1 MALSQGRE
9 TAPAAPAD
17 PQSCSIARALEVIG
31 DRWTIL
37 VLRDCF
43 KGIRR
48 FDEIRRDLDIARPV
62 LADRLRRLVDHGV
75 LEKRLYQERPNRYE
89 YRLTQMG
96 RELSPILVAL
106 MRWGDH
112 YLAGEAGPPTL
123 LVHKPCGHEL
133 LPGLLLRR
141 VPPDVLPGR
150 DLLPPWT
157 RRPRRRARRGG
168 CRDDERTAPCPTSM
182 TSCSTTFSRR
192 WSDSWP
198 TPAGCATGV
207 TAPG

>member
-1 MALSQGRE
+1 MAPSP
-9 TAPAAPAD
+9 APESAPAD

-89 YRLTQMG
+89 YRLTEMG

-112 YLAGEAGPPTL
+112 HLAGEAGPPTL

-133 LPGLLLRR
+133 RQGFYC
-141 VPPDVLPGR
+141 
-150 DLLPPWT
+150 
-157 RRPRRRARRGG
+157 AS
-168 CRDDERTAPCPTSM
+168 CRQ
-182 TSCSTTFSRR
+182 TFS
-192 WSDSWP
+192 
-198 TPAGCATGV
+198 PADISSR
-207 TAPG
+207 PGPAAVGGEAGPKDGTEKGMPRALPA

>member
-1 MALSQGRE
+1 MALSPRGD
-9 TAPAAPAD
+9 AASAD
-17 PQSCSIARALEVIG
+17 PQTCSIARALAVIG

-62 LADRLRRLVDHGV
+62 LADRLRRLVEHGV
-75 LEKRLYQERPNRYE
+75 LEKRLYQQRPNRYE
-89 YRLTQMG
+89 YRLTEMG

-133 LPGLLLRR
+133 RQGFYC
-141 VPPDVLPGR
+141 
-150 DLLPPWT
+150 
-157 RRPRRRARRGG
+157 AS
-168 CRDDERTAPCPTSM
+168 CRQ
-182 TSCSTTFSRR
+182 TFS
-192 WSDSWP
+192 
-198 TPAGCATGV
+198 PADISSRPGPAALAGV
-207 TAPG
+207 GGPKDVSNVAQNDGVHVDLDEEMDAGTEKGPPRAVPA